1 MKRLLQRIEWIP
13 LYHPLCKAVSA
24 ISVLLVVLVHN
35 GDYLTLK
42 NSLEFNG
49 IKNRDYYS
57 YLQYP
62 DKLLSLV
69 SLMIVGDAT
78 NDDEKAEKILVW
90 VYASFKYEA
99 DLDLYGELDK
109 WVKPL
114 DSLKIM
120 KGDCEDGAF
129 LIHSLLIHAGVNP
142 SNIVTSGGLVKS
154 YKVKNGKIIFNGFA
168 GHAWTSYKRQS
179 DGEWIALDWCNY
191 DETKVLKEIKPLKKD
206 TNYVYTFMEFNY
218 GGELKVQILN
228 SKFYES

>member
-1 MKRLLQRIEWIP
+1 MIEIIP
-13 LYHPLCKAVSA
+13 VYHPICKAVSA
-24 ISVLLVVLVHN
+24 ISVLFVFMVYS
-35 GDYLTLK
+35 GDFLTLK
-42 NSLEFNG
+42 HTLEFNG
-49 IKNRDYYS
+49 LKERNYYS

-62 DKLLSLV
+62 DKLLSMV
-69 SLMIVGDAT
+69 SLMIVGDAQS
-78 NDDEKAEKILVW
+78 DDEKAEKILVW
-90 VYASFKYEA
+90 VHTSFKYES
-99 DLDLYGELDK
+99 DFDLYGELDK
-109 WVKPL
+109 WVKPI

-129 LIHSLLIHAGVNP
+129 LIHSLLLHAGVNP
-142 SNIVTSGGLVKS
+142 TNIVTSGGLVRS
-154 YKVKNGKIIFNGFA
+154 YKAKNGKMIPNGLT

-206 TNYVYTFMEFNY
+206 TNYVSTFMEFNY